1 MTLFWVVGVGLEVD
15 KTNEVLPEFL
25 YIIIIIIFRGAPMY
39 FINLH
44 VYNILC
50 DKCDYV
56 LRVTVI
62 CDYVMCICMK
72 FIYE

>member
-1 MTLFWVVGVGLEVD
+1 
-15 KTNEVLPEFL
+15 
-25 YIIIIIIFRGAPMY
+25 MY
-39 FINLH
+39 FINLLA
-44 VYNILC
+44 YNILC